1 MDDRDRL
8 NLVLDQLNAVQKENK
23 DLKTYTEILEK
34 LLGVHLL

>member
-8 NLVLDQLNAVQKENK
+8 NAVLDELAKAQKENK
-23 DLKTYTEILEK
+23 DLKSYTEILEK

>member
-8 NLVLDQLNAVQKENK
+8 NLVLDQLAKAQKENK
-23 DLKTYTEILEK
+23 ELNTYIEILEK